1 MCDLCVARS
10 ARNVRP
16 CLPCVCLCFTCY
28 LCCGLSASQFF
39 PSSSCCDVLH
49 VCGAQWVRCA
59 CGACAFCVRVCESR
73 MHVQCF
79 RSRGRVPVLLL
90 CCDVSIVRYSFLLDS
105 EKLICLSHVLR
116 LWQSEQFVF
125 Q

>member
-1 MCDLCVARS
+1 
-10 ARNVRP
+10 
-16 CLPCVCLCFTCY
+16 
-28 LCCGLSASQFF
+28 
-39 PSSSCCDVLH
+39 
-49 VCGAQWVRCA
+49 
-59 CGACAFCVRVCESR
+59 

-125 Q
+125 QMLEVDFGAYVRLKDSCHMFLVRYDWSPYGLICHVCFRCEVAPTQEPDVLV